1 MRFATGLLVTVLL
14 AAPALAAD
22 EAPDAYAYR
31 LPLRT
36 GTQAFQRVTLPAPV
50 YEHLAYPDLRDL
62 RVFNAAGEI
71 VPFAVVPPAPP
82 PPQVVRAPVLAY
94 PLRTDAPPQD
104 IGELT
109 LSLRAQNGRVAL
121 DVRSRDGRP
130 VSGTRVA
137 GYVLDASA
145 QDAPLAALIV
155 TPAGDADVNARVRVD
170 ASDDLATWRS
180 VARETPILRLRVGDR
195 TLARDRIALGGLRAK
210 YLRVTADE
218 ATPLPDLASFDAE
231 IGTPPPPP
239 AALPV
244 REVAGRYADNR
255 AFEYDAGGLFDV
267 TEIDLRLV
275 APNTVAP
282 AQILVRQDARAPWRH
297 VADGVFYRI
306 GEGRDELPNPPLHV
320 SGVPFRYWRVELDPR
335 SGVSSASPPTLLL
348 GWQPA
353 EIVFPLRGNAPFE
366 LAFGRR
372 DATPGAL
379 PIATL
384 VPRFDAT
391 RGLPADAGRATP
403 DAVPQIGNRSA
414 LGTAVDFRRLALW
427 TVLIITVIV
436 LGILG
441 VRLLRHPESP
451 RDAS

>member
-1 MRFATGLLVTVLL
+1 LPSTI
-14 AAPALAAD
+14 AAD

-36 GTQAFQRVTLPAPV
+36 GAQAFQRVTLPATV
-50 YEHLAYPDLRDL
+50 YEHLAYADLRDL
-62 RVFNAAGEI
+62 RVFNGAGEI
-71 VPFAVVPPAPP
+71 VPFAVVPPVPP
-82 PPQVVRAPVLAY
+82 PPQVARAPLLVY

-104 IGELT
+104 VGELT
-109 LSLRAQNGRVAL
+109 LSLRAQNGRVSL

-130 VSGTRVA
+130 AGGTRVA

-145 QDAPLAALIV
+145 QDVPLGALIV

-170 ASDDLATWRS
+170 ASDDLAGWRS
-180 VARETPILRLRVGDR
+180 VARATPILRLRVGDR
-195 TLARDRIALGGLRAK
+195 TLARERIALGGLRAK
-210 YLRVTADE
+210 YLRVTADD
-218 ATPLPDLASFDAE
+218 AAPLPELAGFEAE
-231 IGTPPPPP
+231 VGAPPPPP
-239 AALPV
+239 ASLPA
-244 REVAGRYADNR
+244 REVAGSSADSH
-255 AFEYDAGGLFDV
+255 AFEYDAAGLFDV
-267 TEIDLRLV
+267 AEVDLRLV

-282 AQILVRQDARAPWRH
+282 AQILARQDPRAPWRH
-297 VADGVFYRI
+297 VADGVLYRI
-306 GEGRDELPNPPLHV
+306 GEGKDELRNPPLRV
-320 SGVPFRYWRVELDPR
+320 SGAAFRYWRVELDPR
-335 SGVSSASPPTLLL
+335 SGVSSAAPPTLLL

-384 VPRFDAT
+384 VPGFDVA
-391 RGLPADAGRATP
+391 RGLPLEAGRATP
-403 DAVPQIGNRSA
+403 DTVPQVASRSA
-414 LGTAVDFRRLALW
+414 LGAAVDFRRIALW
-427 TVLIITVIV
+427 TVLVVVVIV

-441 VRLLRHPESP
+441 VRLLRNPEVP